1 MTTKK
6 KCLARVQM
14 VSREIQ
20 VENEANIHGI
30 SSRRIALFAQEL
42 RDEYGIKTTI
52 TDEGYGET
60 VDATNDG
67 EILALGIE
75 HEDWVTVTVAGRHP
89 KTKLETLTHI
99 WDDIL
104 KDSMVLEG
112 GEELTEYSKQ
122 AKELFAPVRK
132 T

>member
-6 KCLARVQM
+6 KRLARVQM

-30 SSRRIALFAQEL
+30 SSRRIALFAHEL
-42 RDEYGIKTTI
+42 QDEYGIKTTI
-52 TDEGYGET
+52 TDEDYGET

-75 HEDWVTVTVAGRHP
+75 NEDWVTVTVAGRHP
-89 KTKLETLTHI
+89 KRKLETLTHI

-112 GEELTEYSKQ
+112 GKDLTEYSKQ
-122 AKELFAPVRK
+122 VKQLFTPMRGK
-132 T
+132 